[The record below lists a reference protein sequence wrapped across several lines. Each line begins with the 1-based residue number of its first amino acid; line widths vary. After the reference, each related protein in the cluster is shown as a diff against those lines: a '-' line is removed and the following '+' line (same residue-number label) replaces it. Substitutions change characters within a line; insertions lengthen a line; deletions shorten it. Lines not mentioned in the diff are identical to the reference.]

1 MSKTD
6 VVPAP
11 FELTDYGRDR
21 KVPVTKEFDKCHRGI
36 CPDAEECLSLHCRE
50 KGTFQFELNDE

>member
-21 KVPVTKEFDKCHRGI
+21 KVPITKEFDKCHRGI
-36 CPDAEECLSLHCRE
+36 CPGCRGVPKSTLPGESDVSVQAE
-50 KGTFQFELNDE
+50 